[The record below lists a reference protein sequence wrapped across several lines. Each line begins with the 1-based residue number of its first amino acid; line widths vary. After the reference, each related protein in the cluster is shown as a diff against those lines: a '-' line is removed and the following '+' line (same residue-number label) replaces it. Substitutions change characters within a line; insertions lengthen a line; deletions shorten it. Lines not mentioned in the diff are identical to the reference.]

1 MSIIAMKKIILVG
14 PVKYNDEVL
23 KSIQLSGVMHIVLIK
38 DNISDYLSIA
48 KVEKEDIIKLQNKV
62 ALLKEIK
69 CVYDKLLNSN
79 NKYTVFSKKYVNAS
93 AMENDTQ
100 ESFWENIYNIQN
112 LENKKKDIIKKKINL
127 EKKIKLYEPWGNF
140 NPSDIYEI
148 NQKMQWNITIGKM
161 AIEHWKNKILDKKDI
176 VFKVIKTD
184 KLYVYI
190 AVIHKNKI
198 PFLKGFELPEKNI
211 IIMEEEVKNYIND
224 IDIIENKI
232 IKLQDVYT
240 KLSSAILF
248 LLDEINLLEVKQKTY
263 TSSHFFALKAYVPND
278 KCQILE
284 EKLKR
289 YPIIITKNSPT
300 LKDNVPILLK
310 NNWFFQGFEEILKS
324 FSGLSYHEKDVT
336 PIVGVLFFLFGS
348 LCLLD
353 GGYGFLLCILGIVL
367 IKKNMFSFGKVFLFT
382 GFFSVII
389 GLINGQIFGFVVGQ
403 TILREFTPPM
413 DLAIDPLACFKFS
426 LIIGLFCM
434 GGSYLTSIWQRGLK
448 THATGNMI
456 LVCGLIFYLI
466 ASTYNID
473 NTIIKYCFLTIFCLT
488 IFLWILFP
496 EIVFGK
502 NSKIPNIIWTLY
514 SGLTGLV
521 QDILSHMRLFG
532 ISLSGAILALVVNEI
547 GSMFPIYIMI
557 PFCICGHFFVFL
569 LALLSLFVH
578 TNRLIFL
585 EFGSK
590 CIDGGHYYYLPL
602 RRSSIS

>member
-38 DNISDYLSIA
+38 NNISDYLSIA
-48 KVEKEDIIKLQNKV
+48 KVEKEDIIRLQNKV
-62 ALLKEIK
+62 TLLKEIK
-69 CVYDKLLNSN
+69 CIYDKLLNLN
-79 NKYTVFSKKYVNAS
+79 NKYTAFSKKYVNAS
-93 AMENDTQ
+93 AIQNNTQ
-100 ESFWENIYNIQN
+100 ESFWENIYNIEI
-112 LENKKKDIIKKKINL
+112 LENRKKDIIKKKIAL
-127 EKKIKLYEPWGNF
+127 EKQIELYKPWGDF
-140 NPSDIYEI
+140 NPKDIHI
-148 NQKMQWNITIGKM
+148 LNQKMKWNITIGKM
-161 AIEHWKNKILDKKDI
+161 EIEHWNTLDKKDI
-176 VFKVIKTD
+176 FFKIIKSD
-184 KLYVYI
+184 KVYI
-190 AVIHKNKI
+190 YTAVVHKNKI
-198 PFLKGFELPEKNI
+198 PFLKDIELPGKNLILMEK
-211 IIMEEEVKNYIND
+211 ELKNYIND
-224 IDIIENKI
+224 IGIIENEI
-232 IKLQDVYT
+232 IKFQDVYS

-263 TSSHFFALKAYVPND
+263 TSNHFFALKAYVPNN
-278 KCQILE
+278 KCQKLE
-284 EKLKR
+284 EELKK
-289 YPIIITKNSPT
+289 YPLIITKDTPS
-300 LKDNVPILLK
+300 LKDDVPILLK

-353 GGYGFLLCILGIVL
+353 GGYGFLLCILGIIL
-367 IKKNMFSFGKVFLFT
+367 IKKKMLAFGKVFLFT

-389 GLINGQIFGFVVGQ
+389 GLINGQIFGFIVGQ
-403 TILREFTPPM
+403 TILREYTPPM
-413 DLAIDPLACFKFS
+413 NLAIDPLACFKFS
-426 LIIGLFCM
+426 LLIGLLVM
-434 GGSYLTSIWQRGLK
+434 GGSYITSIWQRGFK
-448 THATGNMI
+448 THATGNVV
-456 LVCGLIFYLI
+456 LVFGLVFYLI
-466 ASTYNID
+466 GSIYNID

-502 NSKIPNIIWTLY
+502 NLKIPNIIWTLY

-547 GSMFPIYIMI
+547 GSMLPIYIMI
-557 PFCICGHFFVFL
+557 PFCIGGHFFVFL

-602 RRSSIS
+602 RRSSSL